1 MNVISE
7 IEQEIYQLYLED
19 TQFKLSKIGL
29 KQQRKKRRK
38 QRYKDEINRMCD
50 RYDEECGEIKILK
63 TEEEI

>member
-1 MNVISE
+1 VNVISE

>member
-19 TQFKLSKIGL
+19 TQFKLSKFVL

>member
-38 QRYKDEINRMCD
+38 QRYKDEIFVLM
-50 RYDEECGEIKILK
+50 L
-63 TEEEI
+63 